1 MHWAR
6 QLMSSHEVVE
16 ERHPPGASVEERQAA
31 KRAVTEQAR
40 AWHAKLAEDFAQRA
54 DSYNSIAVNA

>member
-1 MHWAR
+1 
-6 QLMSSHEVVE
+6 VE
-16 ERHPPGASVEERQAA
+16 SNHRYYHRRAVEERQAA
-31 KRAVTEQAR
+31 KRAITEQAR